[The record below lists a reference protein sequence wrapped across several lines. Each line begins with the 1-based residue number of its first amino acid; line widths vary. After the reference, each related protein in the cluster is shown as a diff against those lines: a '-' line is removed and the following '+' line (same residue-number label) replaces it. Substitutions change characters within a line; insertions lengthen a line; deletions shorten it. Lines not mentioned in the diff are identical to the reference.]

1 MDNNCTACGASFD
14 KVSLRRM
21 VVLNGVTSRCCNN
34 CVTGVTPVKPD
45 VWYGYGSGIAHRR
58 KHRVPERH
66 PERRQTDPVLF
77 RAQKAAAMKLAG
89 VHEAGDRVKGM
100 RREDMVPKN
109 RKVYFH

>member
-1 MDNNCTACGASFD
+1 
-14 KVSLRRM
+14 M
-21 VVLNGVTSRCCNN
+21 VVLNGVTSRYCNN

-45 VWYGYGSGIAHRR
+45 VWYGYGSGTHTEENIAYPNGTPNAGKPIPFSSAR
-58 KHRVPERH
+58 E
-66 PERRQTDPVLF
+66 
-77 RAQKAAAMKLAG
+77 KAAAMKLAG